1 MAYAPISDSFDTHP
15 KVAKLGQNIAPIG
28 LWTVSLAYVTRHL
41 TDGLV
46 PSWFPQKVAG
56 RRGKAYAA
64 ALVKVGLWEV
74 VDDGWIF
81 HDFLDWQRSS
91 TEIKHIR
98 SMRRQA
104 GHLGGLAKALARA
117 KQDARPIPKHDA
129 KDLLDASLANFETC
143 YTHRVPTVT
152 PRHATLATRKNL
164 GEKEKTLVGG
174 KTIRGRATLTDAG
187 APPTGTE
194 GRPPRLVTPN
204 VSELSLSFQ
213 ASDTSEDEP
222 PNKAA
227 TLAAYQA
234 YLERNGL
241 TPGPERP
248 S

>member
-1 MAYAPISDSFDTHP
+1 
-15 KVAKLGQNIAPIG
+15 V
-28 LWTVSLAYVTRHL
+28 
-41 TDGLV
+41 
-46 PSWFPQKVAG
+46 
-56 RRGKAYAA
+56 
-64 ALVKVGLWEV
+64 
-74 VDDGWIF
+74 F
-81 HDFLDWQRSS
+81 HDFHDWQKSS

-98 SMRRQA
+98 AIKRQA
-104 GHLGGLAKALARA
+104 GHLGGLAKAKADALARA
-117 KQDARPIPKHDA
+117 KADARRDSQHDA
-129 KDLLDASLANFETC
+129 KGLLENSLAAATADALADLKSC
-143 YTHRVPTVT
+143 YTQP
-152 PRHATLATRKNL
+152 ATSNQHYRKNL
-164 GEKEKTLVGG
+164 GEKEKSVVGG
-174 KTIRGRATLTDAG
+174 KTIRRGVATLTDAG

-204 VSELSLSFQ
+204 VSEIFLSFQ